1 MGSSSGRPI
10 RLLDDGR
17 DAGALEIVAEQ
28 SADLSQMNTP
38 WGLGRD
44 SGG

>member
-1 MGSSSGRPI
+1 MGSSSGRPT

-17 DAGALEIVAEQ
+17 DADTLEIVAQQ
-28 SADLSQMNTP
+28 SAGLSQMNAP
-38 WGLGRD
+38 WDPDRD